1 VRIAPRT
8 AQSVVVK
15 VATLCDHTASNVVGV
30 VEDWKKLSWSY
41 RGAIRAFS
49 SRD

>member
-1 VRIAPRT
+1 VRISPRT

-15 VATLCDHTASNVVGV
+15 VVRIWDSTALNAVGLG
-30 VEDWKKLSWSY
+30 EDWKKLSWSY
-41 RGAIRAFS
+41 RSAIRAFS